1 MAKTGFTIVVGR
13 KAEAPLLGVGIEGM
27 EAGSEVEGVNVKVEI
42 EVDIEVAIV
51 TLGPTGGG

>member
-1 MAKTGFTIVVGR
+1 
-13 KAEAPLLGVGIEGM
+13 M